1 MQQGHIVHVMTRYL
15 RGGSE
20 KRLRDMVRAL
30 PDATHELIVGDD
42 SSPAAARREIG
53 LASVR
58 VVPMLVRQPGPLRDV
73 GALLAIRRIIRD
85 TAPDLVVTHQSK
97 AGVLGRL
104 AARHLR
110 VPSVHSLSMANFG
123 PGYPVWQSRLFRGVE
138 RGLRSSTRS
147 YAVVGHDLA
156 RRYEAI
162 GVPTDKLRVVRSG
175 VLLPDDADRVRGPDE
190 VRRGFGIPPDRPLL
204 AYLGSLEP
212 RKHVMDLLTVLQRVH
227 AREPAPFLAIAG
239 EGPLADE
246 LAAQICVRGLERD
259 VALLGFVDDPLSF
272 VAAADV
278 IVLLSE
284 AEGVSQVLVQ
294 AAALDTPYVAY
305 DVDGVSELLRMGARG
320 HAVALGDVGSATHAV
335 ERSLRRTDGKRAPSI
350 DLDEWS
356 APAIS
361 RAYQAIFAPLLAGA
375 HAATTP

>member
-1 MQQGHIVHVMTRYL
+1 
-15 RGGSE
+15 
-20 KRLRDMVRAL
+20 
-30 PDATHELIVGDD
+30 VG
-42 SSPAAARREIG
+42 
-53 LASVR
+53 
-58 VVPMLVRQPGPLRDV
+58 
-73 GALLAIRRIIRD
+73 
-85 TAPDLVVTHQSK
+85 
-97 AGVLGRL
+97 
-104 AARHLR
+104 
-110 VPSVHSLSMANFG
+110 
-123 PGYPVWQSRLFRGVE
+123 
-138 RGLRSSTRS
+138 
-147 YAVVGHDLA
+147 
-156 RRYEAI
+156 
-162 GVPTDKLRVVRSG
+162 
-175 VLLPDDADRVRGPDE
+175 
-190 VRRGFGIPPDRPLL
+190 
-204 AYLGSLEP
+204 
-212 RKHVMDLLTVLQRVH
+212 
-227 AREPAPFLAIAG
+227 
-239 EGPLADE
+239 
-246 LAAQICVRGLERD
+246 
-259 VALLGFVDDPLSF
+259 LLGFVDDPLSF